1 MAAPG
6 AVLTVGSL
14 PALPTQRALL
24 GQANLQQIAQIAH
37 GASLMRD
44 CSAGNGA
51 ACGEVMRSGRP
62 EDHAAAKTQLRA
74 LVAKGCDGND
84 GKACDD
90 LANMIEADGG
100 SPSDRDT
107 ARTKA
112 CNLNVAHACFVL
124 AAALAGNPATA
135 SAGQPLFAKACTG
148 GEGQACEALA
158 VMYEAGTGVPKDAAR
173 ARTLHTQACTSG
185 VAAACVAAGNRQ
197 AACTLGDQTACNVL
211 CRAGN
216 ATACNGASPEL
227 KQIAEDTARKH
238 DAEIALPTLM
248 AKCAT
253 DRATIQRW
261 KDSLAAAQR
270 AGNVGQAEQSSA
282 KLEELQQPW
291 ETLKIDL
298 QTAIVTVTG
307 GYGSRFESLR
317 RQARMQCVGHE

>member
-1 MAAPG
+1 
-6 AVLTVGSL
+6 
-14 PALPTQRALL
+14 
-24 GQANLQQIAQIAH
+24 
-37 GASLMRD
+37 
-44 CSAGNGA
+44 
-51 ACGEVMRSGRP
+51 
-62 EDHAAAKTQLRA
+62 
-74 LVAKGCDGND
+74 
-84 GKACDD
+84 
-90 LANMIEADGG
+90 MIEADGG
-100 SPSDRDT
+100 PQSDRDA

-112 CNLNVAHACFVL
+112 CNLNVAHACFML
-124 AAALAGNPATA
+124 AAALASNPATA

-148 GEGQACEALA
+148 GEGEACEALA
-158 VMYEAGTGVPKDAAR
+158 VTYEAGTGVPKDAVR
-173 ARTLHTQACTSG
+173 ARTLHTQACTGG

-238 DAEIALPTLM
+238 DAEIAVPALM

-253 DRATIQRW
+253 DRATIQHW

-270 AGNVGQAEQSSA
+270 AGNVGQAEQASA

-298 QTAIVTVTG
+298 QTAIFTVSG